1 DGAMGTMIQNA
12 SLDEAD
18 FRGERFAEY
27 EKELRGANDI
37 LVLTQP
43 ELIES
48 IHKTYFDAG
57 ADIVETDSFNAN
69 AISLADYSLE
79 HLAYEINKSAATL
92 ARRAAEAAMKINPER
107 PRFVAGSIG
116 PTNRAASLSPEV
128 ERPGFRNVEY
138 QTLRR
143 AYFDQ
148 ARGLLDGGVDLFLAE
163 TVFDTLNLK
172 AALAGFEDA
181 FVHTGR
187 RVPVIASVTISDA
200 SGRTLAGQSIDAF
213 WTSIAHANL
222 FAVGVNCSTG
232 AKDMHTHVAELARRS
247 HLPIASYPNAGLPN
261 EFGDYDE
268 TPDRMAK
275 DLGEFA
281 SEGLLNI
288 AGGCCGSTP
297 DHISAIADKLATIK
311 PRTAPK
317 PSAFVSFSGLERFEV
332 RPDSNLIMV
341 GERTNV
347 TGSRR
352 FARLIRSGNYEG
364 ALKIARQQV
373 EGGANILDVCV
384 DDALSDGPVVMRDF
398 LRVLVSEPD
407 IAKLPIMVDSSD
419 PAVWEAGLQVLQ
431 GRGIVNSISLK
442 EGEESFIAQAK
453 RATSYGAAVV
463 IMAFDEEGQATDTER
478 RLEILGRAYEIATT
492 KAGLSDR
499 DLIFDPNVLAV
510 GTGIAE
516 HDDYARSFIESLKQL
531 KERFPGVLISGGISN
546 LSFAF
551 RGNEGLRRAM
561 NAVFLYHARKAGLDM
576 AIVNAG
582 QTMQLDDIEADI
594 KERIEDLIF
603 NRREDATERLL
614 EVASQLDGKG
624 VQEETAAA
632 WRSLAAPER
641 LHYALVHGQDDEVE
655 KDVEAVRLT
664 APSALSVIEG
674 PLMDAMNEVGDRFSA
689 GKVFLPQVVK
699 SARVMKKAVAY
710 LEPFVEEEKGEGA
723 ALARRKILLA
733 TVKGDVHD
741 IGKNIVGVVLA
752 CNGYDVI
759 DLGVMVPTEVILTK
773 AEEEKVDFVGLSG
786 LITPSLEEMRHVAKE
801 MQRRGM
807 QIPLLIGG
815 ATTSRK
821 HAAVKISPEYEG
833 PVIQIRDASRA
844 AQALAHFTSPISR
857 AAFLKE
863 NQAEEVK
870 WQEIYQAGKNSPVIS
885 FSDAQKLAPT
895 VDFDPSGIATP
906 PKVGEAIIINPSLE
920 EIVPYIDWT
929 PFFHVW
935 EFKGKYPEILKHP
948 KYGKAATELFS
959 HAQALLGTIIRDKS
973 LEARAIYGFWKASSQ
988 GEDVSLQNN
997 DSEPLAKLH
1006 FLRQQKPDSDSRC
1019 LADYIA
1025 PQDSSE
1031 QDYIG
1036 LFALSAGLGIEEL
1049 YSYYEK
1055 KHDDYN
1061 AILAQAIADR
1071 LTEALAAYLHEH
1083 VRAECGYAA
1092 AEDKEQLLKEKHRGI
1107 RPAPG
1112 YPACPDHSE
1121 KETIFK
1127 ILDATNKIGVKLTE
1141 NFAMTP
1147 TASISGY
1154 FFNHPDARY
1163 FPVGRLGRDQV
1174 EDYAARKGMSVED
1187 VERWLHMSLGYEPQ
1201 DLSHR

>member
-1 DGAMGTMIQNA
+1 MNYSSNTSRAQSFIDLLSQRILILDGAMGTMIQNA

-373 EGGANILDVCV
+373 E
-384 DDALSDGPVVMRDF
+384 
-398 LRVLVSEPD
+398 
-407 IAKLPIMVDSSD
+407 
-419 PAVWEAGLQVLQ
+419 
-431 GRGIVNSISLK
+431 
-442 EGEESFIAQAK
+442 
-453 RATSYGAAVV
+453 
-463 IMAFDEEGQATDTER
+463 
-478 RLEILGRAYEIATT
+478 
-492 KAGLSDR
+492 
-499 DLIFDPNVLAV
+499 
-510 GTGIAE
+510 
-516 HDDYARSFIESLKQL
+516 
-531 KERFPGVLISGGISN
+531 
-546 LSFAF
+546 
-551 RGNEGLRRAM
+551 
-561 NAVFLYHARKAGLDM
+561 
-576 AIVNAG
+576 
-582 QTMQLDDIEADI
+582 
-594 KERIEDLIF
+594 
-603 NRREDATERLL
+603 
-614 EVASQLDGKG
+614 
-624 VQEETAAA
+624 
-632 WRSLAAPER
+632 AAP
-641 LHYALVHGQDDEVE
+641 A
-655 KDVEAVRLT
+655 
-664 APSALSVIEG
+664 
-674 PLMDAMNEVGDRFSA
+674 
-689 GKVFLPQVVK
+689 
-699 SARVMKKAVAY
+699 
-710 LEPFVEEEKGEGA
+710 
-723 ALARRKILLA
+723 
-733 TVKGDVHD
+733 
-741 IGKNIVGVVLA
+741 
-752 CNGYDVI
+752 
-759 DLGVMVPTEVILTK
+759 
-773 AEEEKVDFVGLSG
+773 
-786 LITPSLEEMRHVAKE
+786 
-801 MQRRGM
+801 
-807 QIPLLIGG
+807 
-815 ATTSRK
+815 
-821 HAAVKISPEYEG
+821 
-833 PVIQIRDASRA
+833 
-844 AQALAHFTSPISR
+844 
-857 AAFLKE
+857 
-863 NQAEEVK
+863 NQ
-870 WQEIYQAGKNSPVIS
+870 Q
-885 FSDAQKLAPT
+885 
-895 VDFDPSGIATP
+895 
-906 PKVGEAIIINPSLE
+906 
-920 EIVPYIDWT
+920 
-929 PFFHVW
+929 
-935 EFKGKYPEILKHP
+935 
-948 KYGKAATELFS
+948 LFS
-959 HAQALLGTIIRDKS
+959 R
-973 LEARAIYGFWKASSQ
+973 
-988 GEDVSLQNN
+988 V
-997 DSEPLAKLH
+997 
-1006 FLRQQKPDSDSRC
+1006 
-1019 LADYIA
+1019 
-1025 PQDSSE
+1025 
-1031 QDYIG
+1031 
-1036 LFALSAGLGIEEL
+1036 EL
-1049 YSYYEK
+1049 VK
-1055 KHDDYN
+1055 K
-1061 AILAQAIADR
+1061 I
-1071 LTEALAAYLHEH
+1071 
-1083 VRAECGYAA
+1083 
-1092 AEDKEQLLKEKHRGI
+1092 
-1107 RPAPG
+1107 
-1112 YPACPDHSE
+1112 
-1121 KETIFK
+1121 
-1127 ILDATNKIGVKLTE
+1127 NK
-1141 NFAMTP
+1141 
-1147 TASISGY
+1147 
-1154 FFNHPDARY
+1154 
-1163 FPVGRLGRDQV
+1163 
-1174 EDYAARKGMSVED
+1174 
-1187 VERWLHMSLGYEPQ
+1187 
-1201 DLSHR
+1201 